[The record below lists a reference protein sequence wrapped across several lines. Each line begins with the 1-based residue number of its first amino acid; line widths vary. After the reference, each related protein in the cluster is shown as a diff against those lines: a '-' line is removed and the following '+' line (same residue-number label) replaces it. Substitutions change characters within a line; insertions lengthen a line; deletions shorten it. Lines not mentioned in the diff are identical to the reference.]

1 LRGCFTLLIGLF
13 AAVDLSAQTAPGV
26 TGDFSGLADT
36 RPSIAVIDDAGKETR
51 GRLLSFDPD
60 RLTLRV
66 GGRDQTFDR
75 QHVTGVYQLG
85 DSLKNGARNGF
96 IIGAALGVTAGAAGT
111 DCGDF
116 WVGVRSCTGGE
127 KVRLAAVAGG
137 VLGALGMG
145 IGAGIDALITG
156 RRVLYERP
164 RGTETLAISIVPSL
178 AHARKTLA
186 LTVAW

>member
-1 LRGCFTLLIGLF
+1 VCLF
-13 AAVDLSAQTAPGV
+13 AAADVSAQTPQGV

-51 GRLLSFDPD
+51 GRLLNFDPD
-60 RLTLRV
+60 RLTMRA
-66 GGRDQTFDR
+66 GGHDLTFDR

-96 IIGAALGVTAGAAGT
+96 IIGAALGIAAGAAGT

-127 KVRLAAVAGG
+127 KVRLAAVAGSFMG
-137 VLGALGMG
+137 GLGMG

-164 RGTETLAISIVPSL
+164 RGAEAPAISIIPSL
-178 AHARKTLA
+178 AQTRKTLA